1 MERQYRYPF
10 DTVITEIPAGKLDSK
25 QEDRLSAAKRELREE
40 TGLTADQW
48 TDLGAFYPAAAYS
61 DEYITMF
68 LAQGLHQGE
77 QQLDPDEF
85 LDVFRVPLE
94 DLVQDVMDGKIPD
107 AKTQTALLKA
117 ARILGK

>member
-1 MERQYRYPF
+1 
-10 DTVITEIPAGKLDSK
+10 
-25 QEDRLSAAKRELREE
+25 
-40 TGLTADQW
+40 
-48 TDLGAFYPAAAYS
+48 
-61 DEYITMF
+61 MF